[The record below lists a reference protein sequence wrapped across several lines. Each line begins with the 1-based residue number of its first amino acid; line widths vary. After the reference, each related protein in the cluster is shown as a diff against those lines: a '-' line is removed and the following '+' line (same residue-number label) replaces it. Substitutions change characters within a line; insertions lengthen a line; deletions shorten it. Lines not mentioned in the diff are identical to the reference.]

1 MNRYITLTAI
11 TLIIFTFEPIL
22 GLDSPGK
29 ETDSLESILPP
40 GSPDKLPYHTDKQKK
55 SSTKITTDNAVFDP
69 NSDPNMAIAE
79 VEAFF
84 QLPENETKPSL
95 LVPPDKL
102 WENRYH
108 PQVTARTFALLSYPY
123 YRGGRKY
130 TLSEMPA
137 LDFQRHL
144 LDLPETAGADP
155 NDNIIKSKAL
165 DPAVLNELRVSLERC
180 CDLVSRWRMINES
193 PYTTLEIVYSVELT
207 KTGTGIY
214 QTEPQLAINV
224 KRTMGLIGRRNR
236 QFDLISR
243 LVYQSLLA
251 GTIDKAL
258 LARMEKQITE
268 LESLILRLSEQNDAI
283 SVQLGIGKIN
293 RQSAFVINPDPINF
307 SIRKGP

>member
-22 GLDSPGK
+22 GLDGPGK
-29 ETDSLESILPP
+29 ETDFLESILPP
-40 GSPDKLPYHTDKQKK
+40 ASPDKLSYQTDNQKK
-55 SSTKITTDNAVFDP
+55 SSTQITTDNAVFDP
-69 NSDPNMAIAE
+69 NTDPNMVMAE

-84 QLPENETKPSL
+84 QLPENETKPSS
-95 LVPPDKL
+95 LVQPDKL
-102 WENRYH
+102 WQNRYH
-108 PQVTARTFALLSYPY
+108 PQVTPRTFALLGYRY
-123 YRGGRKY
+123 YRGGREY
-130 TLSEMPA
+130 TLSEIPA
-137 LDFQRHL
+137 LDSQRQL
-144 LDLPETAGADP
+144 LDLPESAGADP
-155 NDNIIKSKAL
+155 NDNIIMSKAL

-193 PYTTLEIVYSVELT
+193 PYTTLEIVYSFELT

-224 KRTMGLIGRRNR
+224 KRTVGQIGRRNR

-258 LARMEKQITE
+258 PARMEKQITE
-268 LESLILRLSEQNDAI
+268 LESLILRLAEQNDAI
-283 SVQLGIGKIN
+283 SVQLGIGKID
-293 RQSAFVINPDPINF
+293 RQSAFAINPDPINF
-307 SIRKGP
+307 SIRNGP